1 MCSMLDFKGSAN
13 GEAAIPS
20 RRCGSTPR
28 LHLDIALRRLRRNP
42 GAEPPPLDRLP
53 DRGAAVNLDAPGA
66 SHPGVVWR
74 SRTRVYRS
82 YILWDGWHCASPV
95 DPFRVGNRWRVVAV
109 GKVER

>member
-1 MCSMLDFKGSAN
+1 MCSMLDFEGSAN

-82 YILWDGWHCASPV
+82 YILWNES
-95 DPFRVGNRWRVVAV
+95 GNPSGRRGALEAA
-109 GKVER
+109 GAELRRLIREG